1 MGRKLLVVVAS
12 MGLVAASLVP
22 AQATVEPGGNT
33 RSADISSIKADKSKV
48 GRYVV
53 VMDKDPLVKTY
64 GRDRVNT
71 TSARRRATQL
81 RSDHDRALRA
91 IGKRPSDKTY
101 SYTVS
106 LNGFAVALTDAQAVK
121 MARQKGVVRIL
132 RDVKRFKTTDAS
144 PDFLGLT
151 GAGGPWAQGL
161 TGEGVVVGVIDT
173 GIWPEHPSFADDG
186 SYPAPPVAL
195 EDTPDNPA
203 CNFGNVAHN
212 PQDAPFTCT
221 NKLVGAR
228 QMLET
233 YRSFV
238 GADPDEY
245 DSARDD
251 DGHGTHTA
259 STSAGNQDVPAE
271 IFGID
276 RGTVSGIAPR
286 AHVIAYKALGNL
298 GGFTSDLAAAIDQA
312 VEDGVDVI
320 NYSIGGGA
328 SLTTADDI
336 AFLFAADA
344 GVFVAASAGNSGP
357 GPGTIGG
364 PASVPWLTAVG
375 ASTQPRFFQ
384 GTVLL
389 TGAQPVRGASVTQGT
404 KRAQLVDAEDAGG
417 DLCVPGTLDPAK
429 VTGRIVL
436 CRRGQVGRAEKS
448 FAVSQA
454 GGIGMILY
462 NTTNDDNLFTDN
474 HFVPS
479 VHLDLT
485 EGLKVKSY
493 IDSRSGAT
501 AQLVGNQTSTFDPAP
516 SMTIFSSRGPDP
528 VAEDIIKPDITAPG
542 LQILAGASPTPDPG
556 AAAPGQL
563 FQAIAG
569 TSMSSPH
576 MAGAF
581 ALVKQAHPDWS
592 AAAAKS
598 AVMTTAY
605 QDVRDNDRVSQATP
619 FGMGSGHVDMAGQ
632 KDKGT
637 PFDPGLVYEAG
648 FLDYL
653 GFLCDADRSAFA
665 NPEGT
670 CAALEDLGI
679 PTEAENLNYPS
690 IGVASVPGTRTIT
703 RTVTSVAKAS
713 SAPRVFTA
721 QVDAPAGYT
730 VTVTPNRIRLL
741 PGQSATFEV
750 RFDNVSAPLDEW
762 RFGSLNW
769 KSGAYDVRSPL
780 AVKAVDLEAPA
791 EVSGTGENGSVDI
804 PVTFGYTGSYTAG
817 AHGLEPATVISD
829 NVPHDPDQIFDP
841 ADGFSDAHDIVVNDA
856 HHLRIAMPPDAVD
869 SPDIDIDLYLF
880 DPNGDLVASSTL
892 GGTDELIDIAAPTDG
907 TWTIYVHGWNT
918 GGEGTSADYDLYHW
932 VVPSAAGTGNLS
944 ITSAPPSAVKGESG
958 VVTASWTGAPPVWNL
973 GAVSH
978 NGPTGLM
985 GLTLVDVDNRP

>member
-1 MGRKLLVVVAS
+1 MGRRLLVVVAS

-22 AQATVEPGGNT
+22 AQAIADSGATLRRADV
-33 RSADISSIKADKSKV
+33 SAVKADSAKT

-53 VMDKDPLVKTY
+53 VMDKDPLARTY
-64 GRDRVNT
+64 GKDRVNT
-71 TSARRRATQL
+71 ARARRRAKQL
-81 RSDHDRALRA
+81 RADHDRVLRA
-91 IGKRPSDKTY
+91 VGKRASDKTH

-121 MARQKGVVRIL
+121 MARQKGVVRIMK
-132 RDVKRFKTTDAS
+132 DVKRFKTTDAS
-144 PDFLGLT
+144 PEFLGLT
-151 GAGGPWAQGL
+151 GAGGPWARGL

-173 GIWPEHPSFADDG
+173 GVWPEHPSFADDG
-186 SYPAPPVAL
+186 SYAAPPVTL
-195 EDTPDNPA
+195 EDTPDNPS
-203 CNFGNVAHN
+203 CNFGNTAHN
-212 PQDAPFTCT
+212 PLDAPFTCQ
-221 NKLVGAR
+221 NKLIGAR

-233 YRSFV
+233 YRSV
-238 GADPDEY
+238 IGAEPDEY

-259 STSAGNQDVPAE
+259 STSAGNQDVSAE

-276 RGTVSGIAPR
+276 RGKVSGIAPR

-298 GGFTSDLAAAIDQA
+298 GGFSSDLAAAIDQA

-328 SLTTADDI
+328 ALTGPDDI

-384 GTVLL
+384 GQVRL
-389 TGAQPVRGASVTQGT
+389 TNTLSVKGASVTQGT
-404 KRAQLVDAEDAGG
+404 GRHPLVDAEDAGG

-429 VTGRIVL
+429 VTGKIVL

-448 FAVSQA
+448 FAVQEA
-454 GGIGMILY
+454 GGVGMVLY
-462 NTTNDDNLFTDN
+462 NTNNVDNLFTDN

-479 VHLDLT
+479 VHVDLDQ
-485 EGLKVKSY
+485 GLVVKNY
-493 IDSRSGAT
+493 IDSTATPT
-501 AQLVGNQTSTFDPAP
+501 AQLVGNQKSTFAPAP

-556 AAAPGQL
+556 AASPGEL

-581 ALVKQAHPDWS
+581 ALLKQARPDWS
-592 AAAAKS
+592 AAVAKS
-598 AVMTTAY
+598 AMMTTSY

-637 PFDPGLVYEAG
+637 PFDPGLVYDAG
-648 FLDYL
+648 FLEYL
-653 GFLCDADRSAFA
+653 GFLCDTDRSAFG
-665 NPEGT
+665 NPDAT
-670 CAALEDLGI
+670 CAALEDMGI
-679 PTEAENLNYPS
+679 PTQAEDLNLAS
-690 IGVASVPGTRTIT
+690 IGVASVPGTRTIK

-713 SAPRVFTA
+713 NAPRLFKAV
-721 QVDAPAGYT
+721 VDAPAGFG
-730 VTVTPNRIRLL
+730 VTVTPDKLWLR
-741 PGQSATFEV
+741 PGESATYEV
-750 RFDNVSAPLDEW
+750 RFDNVSAPIGEW
-762 RFGSLNW
+762 QFGSLNW
-769 KSGAYDVRSPL
+769 KSSSYDVYSPI
-780 AVKAVDLEAPA
+780 AVKASILEAPA
-791 EVSGTGENGSVDI
+791 EVEGQGADGSVDI
-804 PVTFGYTGSYTAG
+804 PVTFGYTGSYHAG
-817 AHGLEPATVISD
+817 AHGLVPATVISD
-829 NVPHDPDQIFDP
+829 NVPQDPDQNFDP
-841 ADGFSDAHDIVVNDA
+841 ADGFSDVHDIVVTDA
-856 HHLRIAMPPDAVD
+856 HHLRLAMPPDAVP
-869 SPDIDIDLYLF
+869 SPDVDIDLYLF
-880 DPNGDLVASSTL
+880 DPNGDLVAQSTK
-892 GGTDELIDIAAPTDG
+892 GGTDELIDIAAPMNG
-907 TWTIYVHGWNT
+907 TWKIYVHGWQT
-918 GGEGTSADYDLYHW
+918 VTPTADYDLYQW
-932 VVPSAAGTGNLS
+932 LVPSAEGGGNLS
-944 ITSAPPSAVKGESG
+944 ITSAPDSAVTGESG
-958 VVTASWTGAPPVWNL
+958 VVTASWTGAPPEWNL

-978 NGPTGLM
+978 NGPSGLIQ
-985 GLTLVDVDNRP
+985 LTLVNVDNRP